1 MQARFVDCIM
11 EPEAIVADDKSK
23 SQSHLAR
30 LFGLDEAT
38 ESGLHI
44 AKILAIML
52 PAFAT
57 SFQISTTFYMIFIA
71 ETLGGGDYI
80 LGLELVGIL
89 VVIQLAIQVSL
100 DYPTGVIGDWIGQR
114 YVIASALFC
123 YSIAFWLTS
132 TITPETPFYIFV
144 IIYGIFG
151 FGASQ
156 ESGAFQA
163 WFDNNYRVAMPHDKE
178 RKQYGVFWGKIG
190 MIWQLAA
197 TLVLIPGSWLAF
209 YWGERWVFQLQAI
222 LALTLSIIVLR
233 VIKDLPGV
241 REESDERPSLTEY
254 GTLLKDGI
262 KFLGS
267 SRFITFIILGEVI
280 FFATGPAWWNILLFP
295 FYFSYLLTKV
305 AVSAFRTII
314 FFPQAVTQERAGIW
328 SKRFEPEKWIP
339 RFKFLQFSGFVFYIL
354 LALITTIF
362 SKAPT
367 DAELVGLYIPI
378 INLAIIEIPAQSII
392 PVVIIFS
399 VFLITGIFGN
409 IGGILSQR
417 IMIDVIPSRIRNS
430 MYSLQPTLV
439 MLCSMPLIVL
449 FGWLVPNYGF
459 PVTFIICS
467 LVALSGALMI
477 RKGFTYP
484 IPRIKDID
492 VATEEEIEEVEEL
505 DVV

>member
-1 MQARFVDCIM
+1 M
-11 EPEAIVADDKSK
+11 EPEAAIVDEKPK
-23 SQSHLAR
+23 SQSRLAR
-30 LFGLDEAT
+30 LFGLDQAS

-44 AKILAIML
+44 AKILAVML

-80 LGLELVGIL
+80 LGLEMVGIL
-89 VVIQLAIQVSL
+89 VVIQLAVQVSL
-100 DYPTGVIGDWIGQR
+100 DYPTGVVGDWIGQR

-123 YSIAFWLTS
+123 YSIAFWLTA
-132 TITPETPFYIFV
+132 TITAETPFYIFI

-163 WFDNNYRVAMPHDKE
+163 WFDNNYRVAMPHDKD

-209 YWGERWVFQLQAI
+209 VWGERWVFQLQAI
-222 LALTLSIIVLR
+222 LTLVLSIIVLL

-241 REESDERPSLTEY
+241 REETSERPSLGEY
-254 GTLLKDGI
+254 WTLMKDGI

-267 SRFITFIILGEVI
+267 SRFITFVLLGEVL

-328 SKRFEPEKWIP
+328 SRRFEPEKWIP
-339 RFKFLQFSGFVFYIL
+339 RFKMLQFSGFVFYIL
-354 LALITTIF
+354 LALVTIIF
-362 SKAPT
+362 PKAPEG
-367 DAELVGLYIPI
+367 AELVGLYIPFT
-378 INLAIIEIPAQSII
+378 NLAIIEIPVQSII
-392 PVVIIFS
+392 PVSIIFII
-399 VFLITGIFGN
+399 FLISGIFGN
-409 IGGILSQR
+409 IGGILTQR

-439 MLCSMPLIVL
+439 MLCSMPIIVL

-459 PVTFIICS
+459 PVTFTICAFI
-467 LVALSGALMI
+467 ALSGALMI
-477 RKGFTYP
+477 RNGFTYP
-484 IPRIKDID
+484 IPRIKDIE
-492 VATEEEIEEVEEL
+492 VASEEEREEVEEM
-505 DVV
+505 DVI

>member
-1 MQARFVDCIM
+1 MAARFVACIM
-11 EPEAIVADDKSK
+11 EPDAAVAETKPR

-44 AKILAIML
+44 VKILAIML

-71 ETLGGGDYI
+71 ESLGGGDYI

-89 VVIQLAIQVSL
+89 VVIQLAVQVAL
-100 DYPTGVIGDWIGQR
+100 DYPTGVVGDWIGQR
-114 YVIASALFC
+114 YIIASALLC
-123 YSIAFWLTS
+123 YSVAFWLTS
-132 TITPETPFYIFV
+132 MITPETPFYIYV

-163 WFDNNYRVAMPHDKE
+163 WFDNNYRVAMPHDTD

-190 MIWQLAA
+190 MIWQLTA
-197 TLVLIPGSWLAF
+197 TLVLIPGSWLALV
-209 YWGERWVFQLQAI
+209 WGERWVFQFQAI
-222 LALTLSIIVLR
+222 FAVVLSISVLR
-233 VIKDLPGV
+233 FVRDLPGV
-241 REESDERPSLTEY
+241 REDNEERPSLSEY
-254 GTLLKDGI
+254 GTLLKDGV

-267 SRFITFIILGEVI
+267 SRFITFVILGEVL

-314 FFPQAVTQERAGIW
+314 FFPQALTQERAGIW
-328 SKRFEPEKWIP
+328 ARRFEPEKWIP
-339 RFKFLQFSGFVFYIL
+339 RFKLLQFSGFVFYML
-354 LALITTIF
+354 LALVTIIF
-362 SKAPT
+362 SEAPEG
-367 DAELVGLYIPI
+367 AELVGIYIPLT
-378 INLAIIEIPAQSII
+378 NLAIIEIPIQSIL
-392 PVVIIFS
+392 PVALIFTI
-399 VFLITGIFGN
+399 FLITGIFGN
-409 IGGILSQR
+409 IGGILTQR

-439 MLCSMPLIVL
+439 MLCSMPIIVL

-459 PVTFIICS
+459 PMTFTICA
-467 LVALSGALMI
+467 LIALSGALTI
-477 RKGFTYP
+477 RKGFSYP
-484 IPRIKDID
+484 IPMIKDIE
-492 VATEEEIEEVEEL
+492 VASEEEREEVKEM
-505 DVV
+505 DVI